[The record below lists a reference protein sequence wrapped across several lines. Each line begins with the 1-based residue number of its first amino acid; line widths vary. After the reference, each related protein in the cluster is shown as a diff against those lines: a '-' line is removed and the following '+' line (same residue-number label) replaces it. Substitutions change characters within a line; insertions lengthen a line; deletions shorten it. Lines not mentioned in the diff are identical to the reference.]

1 MERIKRGT
9 KPGTVKKQRVAYTEI
24 GDFIKERLILLNIT
38 IENFSSM
45 LGVTNVYINNLLQG
59 KRHFPEKYKDVIKDK
74 LFFTEK
80 EKDRLED
87 LYEREELRWRRL
99 KIAGKKRLNKTAEIV
114 NKENIAKNAIIRLL
128 ETVKEEE
135 DFCKRNKRSTTIDEL
150 SDYKQR
156 LIKLIIE
163 Y

>member
-1 MERIKRGT
+1 MDKIKRGT

-38 IENFSSM
+38 IENFSNM

-59 KRHFPEKYKDVIKDK
+59 KRHFPEKYKDMIKEK

-80 EKDRLED
+80 EKNKLDD

-99 KIAGKKRLNKTAEIV
+99 KIAGKKRLNKTAEVI
-114 NKENIAKNAIIRLL
+114 NKENIAKNAITRLL

-135 DFCKRNKRSTTIDEL
+135 DFCIRNKRSTTIDDL

-156 LIKLIIE
+156 LIKFIIE